1 MVTFADKIEPFSM
14 LDKQIMQA
22 LTHVVTEL
30 YDAADITLSLEKTPK
45 EFDGDYTL
53 VVFPLLK
60 RSKKKP
66 EVTAEEIGTK
76 LVEQYAIIDTYNVIK
91 GFLNLSVT
99 SRALYDAIAEHGCKI
114 PTIAKTSKP
123 YLVEYSS
130 PNTNKP
136 LHLGHLRNNL
146 LGYSISQILMACG
159 YRVKMIQIINDRGIH
174 ICKSMLAWQQFGHGE
189 TPDSTGIKG
198 DHFVGKYY
206 VEYEKAYRKQV
217 NDLTDSGMSQAE
229 AEQEAPL
236 NKAVQNMLRQWEN
249 KDPETIALWK
259 TMNQW
264 VYDGFKTTYQ
274 QLGVHFD
281 KNYYES
287 DTYLLGKQVIQEGLE
302 KKIFYKKADGSVW
315 VDLTAHGLD
324 HKILLRS
331 DGTSVYMTQDI
342 GTAIARYHDFEF
354 DSMIYTV
361 ADEQDYHFQVLFII
375 LEKLGYAWAKNCH
388 HLSYGMVILPT
399 GKMKSREGTVVDGDD
414 LMSQMKK
421 TAQEIAKSRTTIANE
436 KVSEQIGMAALKYQL
451 LKVDP
456 KKQVLFDPK
465 ESIDFHG
472 KTGPFIQ
479 YTYARIQSIIRK
491 NGKTEP
497 FSFPENLRMEERVM
511 IKKALDYQNQVHAA
525 GQQRSPAILANY
537 LYDLV
542 KSYNSYYQEVAI
554 LSETQTQTRS
564 FRIALSAHVACI
576 IQAAAKLLGFDVPEK
591 M

>member
-1 MVTFADKIEPFSM
+1 M
-14 LDKQIMQA
+14 LDKQITQA
-22 LTHVVTEL
+22 LTSVITEL
-30 YDAADITLSLEKTPK
+30 YDAADITISLEKTPK

-66 EVTAEEIGTK
+66 EITAEEIGARLIEK
-76 LVEQYAIIDTYNVIK
+76 HPIIDTYNVIK
-91 GFLNLSVT
+91 GFLNLTVT
-99 SRALYDAIAEHGCKI
+99 NHALCHAIAEHDCKI
-114 PTIAKTSKP
+114 PPITKTSEP

-136 LHLGHLRNNL
+136 LHLGHIRNNL
-146 LGYSISQILMACG
+146 LGYSTSQILMACG
-159 YRVKMIQIINDRGIH
+159 YNVKMIQIINDRGIH

-217 NDLTDSGMSQAE
+217 NALIDSGVSQEE

-236 NKAVQNMLRQWEN
+236 NKAVQEMLRQWEN
-249 KDPETIALWK
+249 KDPETITLWK

-264 VYDGFKTTYQ
+264 VYEGFKTTYQ

-287 DTYLLGKQVIQEGLE
+287 DTYLLGKQVIQEGLK
-302 KKIFYKKADGSVW
+302 KKIFYQKPDGSVW
-315 VDLTAHGLD
+315 IDLTEHGLD

-342 GTAIARYHDFEF
+342 GTAIARYHDYKF

-375 LEKLGYAWAKNCH
+375 LEKLGYTWAKNCH
-388 HLSYGMVILPT
+388 HLSYGMVTLPS

-414 LMSQMKK
+414 LMLQMTQ
-421 TAQEIAKSRTTIANE
+421 TAQEIAKSRTTIPNDQIC
-436 KVSEQIGMAALKYQL
+436 EQIGMAALKYQL

-479 YTYARIQSIIRK
+479 YTYARIRSIIRK
-491 NGKTEP
+491 NGKSEP
-497 FSFPENLRMEERVM
+497 FTFPKSLRTEERIV

-525 GQQRSPAILANY
+525 GHQRSPAILANY

-564 FRIALSAHVACI
+564 FRIALSTHISRI
-576 IQAAAKLLGFDVPEK
+576 IQAATNLLGFDVPEK